1 MTALR
6 AAIGLAGLALFGLI
20 VWAALAQAD
29 LHGSLLDQF
38 DVVMSLPWGAVS
50 VVDLYI
56 GLILIA
62 VLIFFTER
70 TWWIAAL
77 WAAPLLVLGN
87 VWAALWFVIRLPHLA
102 KQLSKP
108 DWPSS

>member
-1 MTALR
+1 MTPLR
-6 AAIGLAGLALFGLI
+6 AAIGLAGIALLALI
-20 VWAALAQAD
+20 AWAAFAQAD
-29 LHGSLLDQF
+29 LHGSFLDQF

-50 VVDLYI
+50 IVDLYI
-56 GLILIA
+56 GFIFFA
-62 VLIFFTER
+62 VLIFLTER

-77 WAAPLLVLGN
+77 WALPLFVLGN
-87 VWAALWFVIRLPHLA
+87 VWAALWFVVRLPHIA